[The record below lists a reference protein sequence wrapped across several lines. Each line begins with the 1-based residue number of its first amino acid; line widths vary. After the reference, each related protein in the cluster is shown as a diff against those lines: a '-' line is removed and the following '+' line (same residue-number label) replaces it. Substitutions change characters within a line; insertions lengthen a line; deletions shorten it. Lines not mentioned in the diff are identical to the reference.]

1 MAGARR
7 TQGARRL
14 TKPIGAG
21 TFIVEGSR
29 FESFRLSVTADERGA
44 VAAGAVAAA
53 ALVAH
58 QVAGRATRD
67 ALFLSHFPVESLP
80 FAISVASALSIV
92 GVLVFTRVLTR
103 YSPARAL
110 PASLVAAAS
119 LLVVQWSLAGRYPR
133 AAAVALYLHLA
144 FFGATLVSGFWSLV
158 NERFDPHT
166 AKRAVARIGA
176 GASLGGVAGGVLAA
190 GASSV
195 LPVDAMLLVMAG
207 LNLAALA
214 ALLRLHPERR
224 EGAPET
230 PTHVSGLTVLRTV
243 PYLRLL
249 ALMVALGA
257 LAEALL
263 EYVLSVRAVG
273 ALGRGRP
280 LLSFF
285 AFFHT
290 GVALLGLGVQTALS
304 RRTLERLGLAGTMG
318 IQPAGVAGTAVLGL
332 VWPGLWTAVLARGLE
347 AVVHGSLFRSGYELL
362 YTPLPLDRKRAM
374 KALVDVG
381 FDKVGSVAGGLLTAA
396 MVALAPLAAP
406 PLALAATVLAAA
418 ATLALLPRLH
428 RGYVVSLEESLRTGA
443 VRLERD
449 EVMDGTTRYT
459 LARTGLSLDRDTL
472 MREIAALRQA
482 ERGAPA
488 DDTLLGQV
496 AVLRGR
502 DAAAIRAVLAEG
514 LPGALVGHAIPL
526 LADDG
531 FAADTVRALRRV
543 APGACGQLVDA
554 LLDPLRPDAVRRRVP
569 RVLRSAASPVAVL
582 GLRLGL
588 DDRRFDVR
596 YQCGRA
602 LTAILEES
610 PALAPPR
617 DAVFDE
623 VKRELGRGLAGDDR
637 RLEHVF
643 TLLAL
648 AVPREPVQIAYRA
661 VRSQDRALRG
671 TALEYLENVLPEDVR
686 SVLWPHLDA
695 HAREAPR
702 RAADEVVADLM
713 RSSDRL
719 PTPVPRRRRSSG

>member
-1 MAGARR
+1 MSATGERR
-7 TQGARRL
+7 
-14 TKPIGAG
+14 
-21 TFIVEGSR
+21 
-29 FESFRLSVTADERGA
+29 A
-44 VAAGAVAAA
+44 VAAGAFAAA

-67 ALFLSHFPVESLP
+67 ALFLSYFPVESLP
-80 FAISVASALSIV
+80 IAISVASAVSIV
-92 GVLVFTRVLTR
+92 CVLVFARALLR
-103 YSPARAL
+103 YSPARVV

-119 LLVVQWSLAGRYPR
+119 FLLVQWTLAARYPR

-144 FFGATLVSGFWSLV
+144 FFGATLISGFWSLV
-158 NERFDPHT
+158 NERFDPHA

-176 GASLGGVAGGVLAA
+176 GASLGGVAGGALAA
-190 GASSV
+190 GASSL

-214 ALLRLHPERR
+214 ALLRLDPQRR
-224 EGAPET
+224 EGALEGPARE
-230 PTHVSGLTVLRTV
+230 SGLTVLRTV

-263 EYVLSVRAVG
+263 DYVLSVRAVG

-290 GVALLGLGVQTALS
+290 GVAVVGLAVQAVLS
-304 RRTLERLGLAGTMG
+304 RRTLERLGLAGT
-318 IQPAGVAGTAVLGL
+318 IALQPAGVAGTAALGL
-332 VWPGLWTAVLARGLE
+332 VWPGLWAAVAARGLE
-347 AVVHGSLFRSGYELL
+347 GVLHGSLFRSGYELL
-362 YTPLPLDRKRAM
+362 YTPLPLERKRAM

-381 FDKVGSVAGGLLTAA
+381 FDKVGSVAGGVLT
-396 MVALAPLAAP
+396 MGLVAISPLAAP
-406 PLALAATVLAAA
+406 PLALVAAALAAA

-472 MREIAALRQA
+472 MREIAALRQS
-482 ERGAPA
+482 ERAVPA
-488 DDTLLGQV
+488 DDTLVESV
-496 AVLRGR
+496 AILRGR
-502 DAAAIRAVLAEG
+502 DQAAIRAVLAEG
-514 LPGALVGHAIPL
+514 LPVALVGHALPL

-531 FAADTVRALRRV
+531 LAADTVRALRRV
-543 APGACGQLVDA
+543 AATAAGQLVDA

-569 RVLRSAASPVAVL
+569 RVLRSAATPIAVL

-588 DDRRFDVR
+588 QDRRFDVR

-602 LTAILEES
+602 LAAILEGS
-610 PALAPPR
+610 PALAPAR

-623 VKRELGRGLAGDDR
+623 VKRELAHGLGSDDR

-648 AVPREPVQIAYRA
+648 VVPREPVQIAYRA

-686 SVLWPHLDA
+686 GVLWPHLDA
-695 HAREAPR
+695 HAREASR
-702 RAADEVVADLM
+702 RAPDEVVADLM

-719 PTPVPRRRRSSG
+719 PTPVPRRRRPPG